1 MKKWKGEDMNGEEGE
16 KDQIEEDAAQTD
28 EAYHSQIIAW
38 KKVRY
43 FL

>member
-1 MKKWKGEDMNGEEGE
+1 ME
-16 KDQIEEDAAQTD
+16 KRGKLDQIEEDAAQTD